1 MAASHFLGRACLWLE
16 CEGTCAASY
25 EPDDSSVR
33 SCSPSS
39 PDCCSQGVS
48 GPPSRR
54 MKVLALLELADVD
67 DDDSLLAGCV
77 LADDPAGFGGRIRGA
92 EAG

>member
-1 MAASHFLGRACLWLE
+1 
-16 CEGTCAASY
+16 
-25 EPDDSSVR
+25 
-33 SCSPSS
+33 
-39 PDCCSQGVS
+39 
-48 GPPSRR
+48 